1 MICAVGKRKK
11 GMNTLPGYQE
21 WVDEFHLDDV
31 SETDLSLM
39 EEEHNRI
46 PSVTDQIQAFI
57 GARHFIT
64 ESDLI
69 PLRERVI
76 KDLHERQ
83 EQYTKDLFLA
93 EDQDVFSKDQEL
105 FASYFY
111 DLFED
116 VYTAQQNM
124 DQCGHIV
131 TVNHNRL
138 VNDALEHELGKDY
151 QVFYQAKFQEQLP
164 GYLHRNTA
172 KLSFTSIDVGRVPSS
187 EFTPV
192 SQTVKSM
199 PELEHQKEESVILT
213 ESVEN
218 KKRTLPDHI
227 ENFHADSKNRT
238 DGDMGDQ

>member
-1 MICAVGKRKK
+1 
-11 GMNTLPGYQE
+11 MNTLPGYQE
-21 WVDEFHLDDV
+21 WVDEFHLDEM
-31 SETDLSLM
+31 SEADLNLM
-39 EEEHNRI
+39 EEEQNRV
-46 PSVTDQIQAFI
+46 PSITDQIQSFI
-57 GARHFIT
+57 DARHFIA

-69 PLRERVI
+69 PLRERVVH
-76 KDLHERQ
+76 DLHERQ

-105 FASYFY
+105 FASYFH

-116 VYTAQQNM
+116 IYTAQQQM

-138 VNDALEHELGKDY
+138 VNDALERELGEDY
-151 QVFYQAKFQEQLP
+151 QVFYKSKFN
-164 GYLHRNTA
+164 GYLHGYLDRNTS
-172 KLSFTSIDVGRVPSS
+172 KLSFTSIDVGRAPSS
-187 EFTPV
+187 GFTPV
-192 SQTVKSM
+192 LQTVKSV

-227 ENFHADSKNRT
+227 ENFNVDSKNRT